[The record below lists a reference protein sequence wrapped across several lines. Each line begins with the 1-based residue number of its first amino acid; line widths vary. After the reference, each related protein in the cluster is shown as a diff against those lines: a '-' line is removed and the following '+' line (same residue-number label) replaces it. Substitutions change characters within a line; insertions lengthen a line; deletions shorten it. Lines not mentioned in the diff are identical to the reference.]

1 MRIHIANKSIGI
13 VVATMIDPFALVETL
28 FSINVKLT

>member
-13 VVATMIDPFALVETL
+13 VVATMIDPFALVFL
-28 FSINVKLT
+28 NKY